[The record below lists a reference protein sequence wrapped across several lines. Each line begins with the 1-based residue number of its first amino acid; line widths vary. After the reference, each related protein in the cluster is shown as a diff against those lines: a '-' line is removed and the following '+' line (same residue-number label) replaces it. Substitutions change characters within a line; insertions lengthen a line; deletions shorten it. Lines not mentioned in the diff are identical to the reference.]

1 MSLDIKSSGSW
12 LLDWSLTIG
21 GIICLVVGTLVLMK
35 SRQPLVFRSFILLVS
50 FCLWPAGVG
59 NLLEASRPALS
70 TRLKWLAKLSIGL
83 ALFSMSWTLA
93 HS

>member
-1 MSLDIKSSGSW
+1 MSFEEKPSDSR

-50 FCLWPAGVG
+50 FCLWPAGIG
-59 NLLEASRPALS
+59 HLPEASHPALS
-70 TRLKWLAKLSIGL
+70 ARLKWVAKVFIGL
-83 ALFSMSWTLA
+83 ALFSLSWTLS